1 MAATQPSPPLHL
13 ARVLSE
19 TPVGSG
25 DQLPTEAVRSPGLSV
40 LFVFAEAHVYKSI
53 TSVYQTTPLKEAK

>member
-1 MAATQPSPPLHL
+1 MAATQLSPPLHL

-40 LFVFAEAHVYKSI
+40 LFLSLPKP
-53 TSVYQTTPLKEAK
+53 TCTNQ